1 MENYVF
7 KNFTHEVKDLD
18 EKEGIVTLY
27 MNSFDNEDSDGDIS
41 VKGSF
46 KKTFKEN
53 IGEIWHLLNHNT
65 NYWLGIPLELIE
77 DDFGAIAVSQMNMEK
92 QIAKDVFEDY
102 RLCAKHNRTLQHSIR
117 VYAIKR
123 DSDDTRRVLEWKLWE
138 YSTLYSWGANPETP
152 LIDIKS
158 LDELEIMMREGNYSD
173 EKAKKI
179 EQLYDQLKNELVPS
193 DTSEMK
199 PSTIENVPSD
209 TLEPEPSTIGKG
221 LIETFY
227 NQLKFRNDE

>member
-41 VKGSF
+41 MPGSF
-46 KKTFKEN
+46 KRTFKNN

-65 NYWLGIPLELIE
+65 NYWLGIPLELKE
-77 DDFGAIAVSQMNMEK
+77 DDFGAIAVSQMNMKK
-92 QIAKDVFEDY
+92 QLAQDVFEDY
-102 RLCAKHNRTLQHSIR
+102 RLCAKHSRTLQHSIR
-117 VYAIKR
+117 VNAIKR
-123 DSDDTRRVLEWKLWE
+123 DTDDQRKVLEWKLWE

-179 EQLYDQLKNELVPS
+179 EQLYDQLKNLLNDPS
-193 DTSEMK
+193 DTPRNPSGTPK
-199 PSTIENVPSD
+199 GPADTSKTDPST
-209 TLEPEPSTIGKG
+209 LEKG

-227 NQLKFRNDE
+227 NQLKF

>member
-41 VKGSF
+41 VPGSF
-46 KKTFKEN
+46 KRTFKNN

-65 NYWLGIPLELIE
+65 NYWLGIPLELKE

-102 RLCAKHNRTLQHSIR
+102 RLCAKHDRTLQHSIR
-117 VYAIKR
+117 VNAIKR
-123 DSDDTRRVLEWKLWE
+123 DTDDQRKVLEWKLWE

-173 EKAKKI
+173 EKAKQI
-179 EQLYDQLKNELVPS
+179 EQLYDQLKNLLNDPS
-193 DTSEMK
+193 DTPGNPSGTPK
-199 PSTIENVPSD
+199 GPADTSLPDPST
-209 TLEPEPSTIGKG
+209 LGKG

-227 NQLKFRNDE
+227 NQLKF

>member
-1 MENYVF
+1 MMEKNYVF
-7 KNFTHEVKDLD
+7 KNFNHKVKDLD

-41 VKGSF
+41 IPGSF
-46 KKTFKEN
+46 KRTFKNN

-65 NYWLGIPLELIE
+65 NYWLGIPLELKE

-92 QIAKDVFEDY
+92 QIARDVFEDY
-102 RLCAKHNRTLQHSIR
+102 KLCAKHNRTLQHSIR
-117 VYAIKR
+117 VNAIKR
-123 DSDDTRRVLEWKLWE
+123 DTDDQRKVLEWKLWE

-152 LIDIKS
+152 LIEIKS

-173 EKAKKI
+173 EKAKQI
-179 EQLYDQLKNELVPS
+179 EKLYDQLKNLIDPS
-193 DTSEMK
+193 DTPGNPSGTPQGPANTSEK
-199 PSTIENVPSD
+199 DPST
-209 TLEPEPSTIGKG
+209 LESKG

-227 NQLKFRNDE
+227 NQLKF